1 MSSLKIDACENLCA
15 PIIII
20 WLGLFRTMI
29 NPLNISLYRPVNSLW
44 LIVTLLIF
52 LASPARSQEVI
63 IAFEDVLGP
72 SATLDGMARTQM
84 IISGLRRAEVEQ
96 ALFLVRTKKINSKNK
111 GRERLV
117 QYDKAG
123 HVLAS
128 HGHDHNLFK
137 KVNLYAYEID
147 LLKSNALLQ
156 DFANYHGYFHFGY
169 YAAGGDLNVR
179 RKLRDFAR
187 ENGLQPIYV
196 NVKTDDAYL
205 NQRYIEQVNA
215 NRRVDM
221 AALEKVYVDM
231 VWQGLVNY
239 YQYALPTVEQPRI
252 VLLLQENDLA
262 AYFIAPLAE
271 KIREQGWHIASPN
284 AAFSYPKV
292 SHPPIGLQNS
302 DGYIAALCGIDLMVN
317 DVPLYSHSGS
327 AINHFQSIP

>member
-1 MSSLKIDACENLCA
+1 
-15 PIIII
+15 
-20 WLGLFRTMI
+20 MI
-29 NPLNISLYRPVNSLW
+29 TANISSHRSITQVCLV
-44 LIVTLLIF
+44 VMFIF
-52 LASPARSQEVI
+52 LLASPARSQEVV

-84 IISGLRRAEVEQ
+84 IISGLRRAKVEQ
-96 ALFLVRTKKINSKNK
+96 ALFLVRTKKIKSKNK

-196 NVKTDDAYL
+196 NVKVDDAYL

-239 YQYALPTVEQPRI
+239 YQYAIPTVEHPRI
-252 VLLLQENDLA
+252 ILLLQENDLA
-262 AYFIAPLAE
+262 AYFIAPLME
-271 KIREQGWHIASPN
+271 KILEQGWRIASPN
-284 AAFSYPKV
+284 AAFSYPKI
-292 SHPPIGLQNS
+292 SHAPIGLQNS
-302 DGYIAALCGIDLMVN
+302 DGYMAALTGIDLMAK
-317 DVPLYSHSGS
+317 DLPLYHHNPA
-327 AINHFQSIP
+327 AINYFQHAP

>member
-1 MSSLKIDACENLCA
+1 MNAV
-15 PIIII
+15 
-20 WLGLFRTMI
+20 
-29 NPLNISLYRPVNSLW
+29 NISSHRFANQVCLVAMF
-44 LIVTLLIF
+44 IF
-52 LASPARSQEVI
+52 LLASPARSQEVV

-96 ALFLVRTKKINSKNK
+96 ALFLVRTKKINPRTKN
-111 GRERLV
+111 RERLV

-156 DFANYHGYFHFGY
+156 GFKNYHGYFHFGY

-179 RKLRDFAR
+179 RKLREFAR

-205 NQRYIEQVNA
+205 NQKYIEQVNA
-215 NRRVDM
+215 NRRVDI

-239 YQYALPTVEQPRI
+239 YQYAIPTVEQPKI

-262 AYFIAPLAE
+262 AYFIAPLVE
-271 KIREQGWHIASPN
+271 KIREHGWKIASPN
-284 AAFSYPKV
+284 TAFGYPKAGRA
-292 SHPPIGLQNS
+292 PIGLQNS
-302 DGYIAALCGIDLMVN
+302 DGYMAALGNIDLMAN
-317 DVPLYSHSGS
+317 DVPLYNHNRT
-327 AINHFQSIP
+327 AINYFQSIP

>member
-1 MSSLKIDACENLCA
+1 MNAV
-15 PIIII
+15 
-20 WLGLFRTMI
+20 
-29 NPLNISLYRPVNSLW
+29 NISSHRFANQFCLVAMF
-44 LIVTLLIF
+44 IF
-52 LASPARSQEVI
+52 LLASPARSQDVV

-96 ALFLVRTKKINSKNK
+96 ALFLVRTKKINPRTKNK
-111 GRERLV
+111 ERLV

-156 DFANYHGYFHFGY
+156 GFKNYHGYFHFGY

-179 RKLRDFAR
+179 RKLRDFVR
-187 ENGLQPIYV
+187 ENGLQPVYV
-196 NVKTDDAYL
+196 NVKVDDAYL

-239 YQYALPTVEQPRI
+239 YQYAIPTVEQPKI
-252 VLLLQENDLA
+252 TLLLQENDLA
-262 AYFIAPLAE
+262 AYFIAPLVE
-271 KIREQGWHIASPN
+271 KIREHGWRVSSPTT
-284 AAFSYPKV
+284 AFGYPKTGRA
-292 SHPPIGLQNS
+292 PIGLQNS
-302 DGYIAALCGIDLMVN
+302 DGYMAALLNIDLMAK
-317 DVPLYSHSGS
+317 DVPLYHHSPT
-327 AINHFQSIP
+327 AINYFQQTP

>member
-1 MSSLKIDACENLCA
+1 MNAVA
-15 PIIII
+15 
-20 WLGLFRTMI
+20 
-29 NPLNISLYRPVNSLW
+29 
-44 LIVTLLIF
+44 IF
-52 LASPARSQEVI
+52 IFLLASPARSQEVV

-96 ALFLVRTKKINSKNK
+96 ALFLVRTKQINPRTKNK
-111 GRERLV
+111 ERLV

-156 DFANYHGYFHFGY
+156 GFKNYHGYFHFGY

-179 RKLRDFAR
+179 RKLRDFLR
-187 ENGLQPIYV
+187 ENGLQPVYV
-196 NVKTDDAYL
+196 NVKVDDAYL

-239 YQYALPTVEQPRI
+239 YQYVIPTVEQAKV

-262 AYFIAPLAE
+262 AYFIAPLVE
-271 KIREQGWHIASPN
+271 KIREQGWRVSSPTT
-284 AAFSYPKV
+284 AFGYPKAGRA
-292 SHPPIGLQNS
+292 PIGLQNS
-302 DGYIAALCGIDLMVN
+302 DGYMAALLNIDLMAK
-317 DVPLYSHSGS
+317 DVPLYHHNSA
-327 AINHFQSIP
+327 AINHFQHAQ

>member
-1 MSSLKIDACENLCA
+1 M
-15 PIIII
+15 
-20 WLGLFRTMI
+20 F
-29 NPLNISLYRPVNSLW
+29 
-44 LIVTLLIF
+44 IF
-52 LASPARSQEVI
+52 LLASPARSQEVV

-96 ALFLVRTKKINSKNK
+96 ALFLVRTKKINPRTKN
-111 GRERLV
+111 RERLV

-179 RKLRDFAR
+179 RKLRDFTR

-196 NVKTDDAYL
+196 NVKVDDAYL

-239 YQYALPTVEQPRI
+239 YQYAIPTVEHPRI
-252 VLLLQENDLA
+252 ILLLQENDLA
-262 AYFIAPLAE
+262 AYFIAPLME
-271 KIREQGWHIASPN
+271 KILEQGWRIASPN
-284 AAFSYPKV
+284 AAFSYPKI
-292 SHPPIGLQNS
+292 SHAPIGLQNG
-302 DGYIAALCGIDLMVN
+302 DGYMAALTGIDLMAK
-317 DVPLYSHSGS
+317 DLPLYHHNPA
-327 AINHFQSIP
+327 AINYFQHAP